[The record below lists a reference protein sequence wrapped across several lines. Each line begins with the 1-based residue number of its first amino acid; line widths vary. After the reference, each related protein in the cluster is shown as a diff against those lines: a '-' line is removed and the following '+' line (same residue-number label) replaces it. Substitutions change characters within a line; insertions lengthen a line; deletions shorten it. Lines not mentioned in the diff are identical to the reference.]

1 MAEIDDEKLSEEA
14 KQLYRKTK
22 VPHKFCPNCGTRNE
36 ADADRCS
43 NCNKDISWMR
53 IPEPVPYSEAPKEK
67 PRSLPEEQKIFTP
80 RAVLVISLVLALI
93 LGLILVIVLITKGK
107 SAVPAPGLLLPATAC
122 ALAAL
127 LERPPR
133 RVTGG
138 DKRMFRISSN

>member
-1 MAEIDDEKLSEEA
+1 MAELDDDKLTEEA
-14 KQLYRKTK
+14 KQLYRKTR

-80 RAVLVISLVLALI
+80 RAVLVISVIVALMLGLVL
-93 LGLILVIVLITKGK
+93 
-107 SAVPAPGLLLPATAC
+107 
-122 ALAAL
+122 
-127 LERPPR
+127 R
-133 RVTGG
+133 RSQTTDG
-138 DKRMFRISSN
+138 RSSEWPT